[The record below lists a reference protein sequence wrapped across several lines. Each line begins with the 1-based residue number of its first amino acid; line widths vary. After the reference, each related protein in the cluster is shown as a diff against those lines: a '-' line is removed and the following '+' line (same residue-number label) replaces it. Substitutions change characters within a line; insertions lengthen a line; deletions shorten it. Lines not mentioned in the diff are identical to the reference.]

1 MDSDH
6 TPPADAPATVLQ
18 RVMSWVVVVVLTGFA
33 VATLYRLFTF
43 SEPEETFW
51 EDLFREQFPVVV
63 GMPMAGLAA
72 LFITLVL
79 RMSHG
84 PLEFGV
90 GGLRFKGGAAPIVFW
105 VLCFMAMTTSI
116 KMLWQVPPA
125 AQVQPAAAERQTP
138 VADSDP

>member
-1 MDSDH
+1 
-6 TPPADAPATVLQ
+6 
-18 RVMSWVVVVVLTGFA
+18 
-33 VATLYRLFTF
+33 
-43 SEPEETFW
+43 
-51 EDLFREQFPVVV
+51 
-63 GMPMAGLAA
+63 MPMAGLAA

-116 KMLWQVPPA
+116 KMLWQAPSP
-125 AQVQPAAAERQTP
+125 AQVHPATVQVATP
-138 VADSDP
+138 AGNSDR